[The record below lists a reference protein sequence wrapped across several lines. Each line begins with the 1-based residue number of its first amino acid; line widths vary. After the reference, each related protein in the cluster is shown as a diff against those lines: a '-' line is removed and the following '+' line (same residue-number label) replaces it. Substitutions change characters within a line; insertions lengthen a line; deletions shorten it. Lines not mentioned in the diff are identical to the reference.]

1 MGPKMRIIV
10 GSRESRLA
18 RLQAERVMARLKAV
32 RPDLEPQ
39 WRGIAT
45 TGDRFKEAPF
55 WALGERG
62 VFVKELQRAL
72 LAGEVD
78 IAVHSLKDLPS
89 TLPPGLVLGAVS
101 EREDPRDVLVSR
113 HGLGLNDLPRGARL
127 GTSSVR
133 RGAFLR
139 AFRPDFVVV
148 PLRGNVDTRLRKA
161 LTEDYDGVVLAA
173 AGIGRLGLTSQVTE
187 FIPPEVMPPAPGQGA
202 LAVEARADAPEI
214 LELLARIDDPEAR
227 AATAAERALM
237 RMLEGGCAVAVGAYG
252 RLVDGR
258 LHLLGAVAAPDGS
271 RIFKDEVLGDPDRPE
286 ALGEELARRLLAMGA
301 GKVLMRARS

>member
-1 MGPKMRIIV
+1 MRIIV

-89 TLPPGLVLGAVS
+89 TLPPGLVLGAVP

-113 HGLGLNDLPRGARL
+113 HGLGLNDLPSGARL

-139 AFRPDFVVV
+139 AFRPDFIVV

-173 AGIGRLGLTSQVTE
+173 AGIGRLGLTGQVTE

-227 AATAAERALM
+227 AATAAERAIM
-237 RMLEGGCAVAVGAYG
+237 RVLEGGCAVAVGAYG

-258 LHLLGAVAAPDGS
+258 LQLLGAVAAPDGS
-271 RIFKDEVLGDPDRPE
+271 QIFKDEALGDPDRPE

>member
-1 MGPKMRIIV
+1 
-10 GSRESRLA
+10 
-18 RLQAERVMARLKAV
+18 MARLKAV
-32 RPDLEPQ
+32 RPDLEPE
-39 WRGIAT
+39 WRGVAT

-89 TLPPGLVLGAVS
+89 TLPPGLVLGAVP

-113 HGLGLNDLPRGARL
+113 HGLGLKNLPPGARL

-173 AGIGRLGLTSQVTE
+173 AGIGRLGLTDRATE

-214 LELLARIDDPEAR
+214 LDLLARIDDPEVR
-227 AATAAERALM
+227 AATAAERAFM
-237 RMLEGGCAVAVGAYG
+237 RVLEGGCAVAVGAYG
-252 RLVDGR
+252 RVVDGR
-258 LHLLGAVAAPDGS
+258 LLLLGAVAAPDGS
-271 RIFKDEVLGDPDRPE
+271 RIFKDEASGDPDRPE

-301 GKVLMRARS
+301 GEVLRGARA

>member
-1 MGPKMRIIV
+1 
-10 GSRESRLA
+10 
-18 RLQAERVMARLKAV
+18 MARLKAV
-32 RPDLEPQ
+32 RPDLEPE
-39 WRGIAT
+39 WRGVAT

-89 TLPPGLVLGAVS
+89 TLPPGLVLGAVP

-113 HGLGLNDLPRGARL
+113 HGLGLKDLPPGARL

-139 AFRPDFVVV
+139 ALRPDFVVV

-173 AGIGRLGLTSQVTE
+173 AGIGRLGLTDQATE

-214 LELLARIDDPEAR
+214 LDLLARIDDPEVR
-227 AATAAERALM
+227 AATAAERAFM
-237 RMLEGGCAVAVGAYG
+237 RVLEGGCAVAVGAYG
-252 RLVDGR
+252 RVVDGR
-258 LHLLGAVAAPDGS
+258 LLLLGAVAAPDGS
-271 RIFKDEVLGDPDRPE
+271 RIFKDEASGDSHRPE
-286 ALGEELARRLLAMGA
+286 ALGEELARRLLARGA
-301 GKVLMRARS
+301 GEVLRGARA